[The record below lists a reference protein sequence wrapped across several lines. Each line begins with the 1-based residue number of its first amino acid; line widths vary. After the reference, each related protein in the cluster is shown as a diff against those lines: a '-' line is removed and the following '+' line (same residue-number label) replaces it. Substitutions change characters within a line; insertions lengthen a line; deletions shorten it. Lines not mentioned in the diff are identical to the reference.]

1 MKCFLFSFSDR
12 GVDGRRR
19 REGGGCRGRHVTLH
33 PIPSDRHKF
42 RAGASLTHP
51 DVLWFFFLI
60 NECNYLFLR
69 GAVALLTDSAQQ
81 CLRLLVTKHL
91 NYHYCRN
98 PVQSVQPRA
107 ALATPCHVGCTQTTF
122 SCVKYNQHLPQNAIR
137 NAQKE
142 GGRRISSGVVS
153 SVHTGARLDFSL
165 RPF

>member
-98 PVQSVQPRA
+98 PVQSVQPSA
-107 ALATPCHVGCTQTTF
+107 AQSSPRHSVPCGLHTDHIFVRKIQPAFAPKCD
-122 SCVKYNQHLPQNAIR
+122 
-137 NAQKE
+137 QKCAK
-142 GGRRISSGVVS
+142 RRRQA
-153 SVHTGARLDFSL
+153 HQ
-165 RPF
+165 